1 MLLLFKVFS
10 YTEAGHRK
18 RFEQCD
24 YTKQEYAARRES
36 ARIVKEAFSTGSAS
50 QLNALTDEK
59 EVQSSGWLFVC
70 APLEQLQRILSPCS
84 PPISGNGL
92 RYPSCCGHSPVSDG
106 GIHLSI

>member
-1 MLLLFKVFS
+1 MFS

-59 EVQSSGWLFVC
+59 EVQGSGWLFVC
-70 APLEQLQRILSPCS
+70 APLEQLQRILSAMLPAN
-84 PPISGNGL
+84 IW
-92 RYPSCCGHSPVSDG
+92 
-106 GIHLSI
+106 